1 MKKGFTLIE
10 LIGVIVIISLLSLI
24 IYPQVNTIIRNQKE
38 SLYNSQLKIVID
50 AAKNYV
56 TSNSGSLDITS
67 SGYLISISDLYN
79 GGYID
84 KSNVI
89 NPKTGE
95 AFNECIAVKY
105 NSKDNQYNYQY
116 NSDCSLFTNVGCF
129 KYSTI
134 VLNGVTGISIDDYYD
149 YINNDSNNKACP
161 RDVLIPETINGIAV
175 ISMSNYAFANN
186 QLTSVTI
193 PDSVTS
199 IGEAAFANDQL
210 TSVTIPNSVTSIS
223 DDAFIMNQLTSV
235 TIPDSVTSIGIAA
248 FQSNKLTSVTIPN
261 SVTSIGIGAFE
272 GNQLTSVMIPD
283 SVTSIDAE
291 AFFGNQLTSVT
302 IPNSVT
308 TIGGSAFQSNKL
320 TNVTIPN
327 SVTSMGT
334 YAFYNNQ
341 LTSAT
346 IGTGVTAI
354 GTGAFLKTS
363 TSNPNLVN
371 IYNKSTISNT
381 STIWNTAITG
391 SETGDISSVS
401 ITTP

>member
-199 IGEAAFANDQL
+199 IG
-210 TSVTIPNSVTSIS
+210 
-223 DDAFIMNQLTSV
+223 
-235 TIPDSVTSIGIAA
+235 IAA
-248 FQSNKLTSVTIPN
+248 FQSNKLTNVTIPN
-261 SVTSIGIGAFE
+261 SITSISKDTFV
-272 GNQLTSVMIPD
+272 S
-283 SVTSIDAE
+283 
-291 AFFGNQLTSVT
+291 NQLTSVT

-308 TIGGSAFQSNKL
+308 TIGSSAFQSNKL
-320 TNVTIPN
+320 MNVTIPN

>member
-199 IGEAAFANDQL
+199 IGIATFQSNKL
-210 TSVTIPNSVTSIS
+210 TNVTIPNSITSIS
-223 DDAFIMNQLTSV
+223 KDTFVSNQ
-235 TIPDSVTSIGIAA
+235 
-248 FQSNKLTSVTIPN
+248 LTSVTIPN
-261 SVTSIGIGAFE
+261 SVTSIGIGAFD

-283 SVTSIDAE
+283 SVTSI
-291 AFFGNQLTSVT
+291 
-302 IPNSVT
+302 
-308 TIGGSAFQSNKL
+308 GGSAFQSNKL
-320 TNVTIPN
+320 MNVTIPN

-381 STIWNTAITG
+381 STIWNTALTG

>member
-134 VLNGVTGISIDDYYD
+134 VLNGVTGISIENYYH

-175 ISMSNYAFANN
+175 ISMSNYAFSNN

-199 IGEAAFANDQL
+199 IGNYAFANNQL
-210 TSVTIPNSVTSIS
+210 TSVTIPNSVTSIGES
-223 DDAFIMNQLTSV
+223 AFESNQLTSV
-235 TIPDSVTSIGIAA
+235 TIPDSVTSIGDYA
-248 FQSNKLTSVTIPN
+248 FSNNQLTSVTIPDSVTSIGMSAFSENQLTSVTIPN
-261 SVTSIGIGAFE
+261 SVTSIGEDAFI
-272 GNQLTSVMIPD
+272 N
-283 SVTSIDAE
+283 
-291 AFFGNQLTSVT
+291 
-302 IPNSVT
+302 
-308 TIGGSAFQSNKL
+308 NK
-320 TNVTIPN
+320 
-327 SVTSMGT
+327 
-334 YAFYNNQ
+334 

-346 IGTGVTAI
+346 IGTGVTTI
-354 GTGAFLKTS
+354 GSDAFRKTT
-363 TSNPNLVN
+363 TSNPSLTN
-371 IYNKSTISNT
+371 IYNKSSILNT
-381 STIWNTAITG
+381 STVWNKAITG
-391 SETGDISSVS
+391 SETGNISSVS

>member
-199 IGEAAFANDQL
+199 IGNYAFANDQL

-223 DDAFIMNQLTSV
+223 DDAFISNQ
-235 TIPDSVTSIGIAA
+235 
-248 FQSNKLTSVTIPN
+248 LTSVTIPN

-291 AFFGNQLTSVT
+291 AFFGNQ
-302 IPNSVT
+302 
-308 TIGGSAFQSNKL
+308 L

>member
-134 VLNGVTGISIDDYYD
+134 VLNGVTGISIENYYH

-199 IGEAAFANDQL
+199 IGNYAFANNQL
-210 TSVTIPNSVTSIS
+210 TSVTIPN
-223 DDAFIMNQLTSV
+223 
-235 TIPDSVTSIGIAA
+235 
-248 FQSNKLTSVTIPN
+248 
-261 SVTSIGIGAFE
+261 
-272 GNQLTSVMIPD
+272 

-302 IPNSVT
+302 IPNSIT

-320 TNVTIPN
+320 MNVTIPN